1 MNSEL
6 LELMNQRDAMEKEFL
21 QLSQTLEK
29 LKGKNLD
36 KDLVD
41 KEGFP
46 RADLDFGELTLF
58 K

>member
-29 LKGKNLD
+29 LKGKTLD